1 MNVILLE
8 NLAGAAAE
16 NSVAKT
22 GEAVIVKRGQA
33 KKTACQGEGG
43 IALQLLSQSRIA
55 IQRSVEN
62 EATKRQPLLLE
73 CFGYL

>member
-43 IALQLLSQSRIA
+43 IALQLLAQRRNA
-55 IQRSVEN
+55 IRRTVQN
-62 EATKRQPLLLE
+62 EATKRQPRLLE
-73 CFGYL
+73 GFG